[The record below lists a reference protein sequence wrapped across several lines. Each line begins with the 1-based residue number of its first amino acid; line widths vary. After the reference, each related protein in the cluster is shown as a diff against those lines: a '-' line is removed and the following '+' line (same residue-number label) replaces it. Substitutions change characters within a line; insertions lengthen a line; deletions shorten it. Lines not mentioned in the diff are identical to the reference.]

1 MIRTD
6 EYVRPAKALAIY
18 AHPDDAEFFTGGT
31 IARWAAEGTDI
42 TLVLVTSG
50 DKGSGARDMPWQR
63 LRDLREAETR
73 AAAEVLGIKKVIF
86 MRWRDGELEP
96 SLAMRRAFVRF
107 LRLERPDAVLSTDP
121 EIRWRNDR
129 RINHPDH
136 WIVAQE
142 VMNSVYPAARDHLN
156 FPELLQDE
164 GLEPHIT
171 PYLYLALSHHPNL
184 RINVDD
190 YQTQKFKALQEHRT
204 QVGEDDE
211 KLRQKLESYA
221 DDAFSTPEKKHYN
234 EYFRLISLN

>member
-1 MIRTD
+1 MIATD
-6 EYVRPAKALAIY
+6 EYVRPGKVLAIY

-31 IARWAAEGTDI
+31 IARWAAEGSAI

-73 AAAEVLGIKKVIF
+73 VAAEALGIKKVIF
-86 MRWRDGELEP
+86 MRWRDGELQP
-96 SLAMRRAFVRF
+96 SLGMRRAFVRF

-121 EIRWRNDR
+121 QVRWRNAR

-142 VMNSVYPAARDHLN
+142 VMNAVYPAARDHLN
-156 FPELLQDE
+156 FPELLEDE

-171 PYLYLALSHHPNL
+171 PYLYLALSHQPNL
-184 RINVDD
+184 RISVDD
-190 YQTQKFKALQEHRT
+190 YQVHKFEALKAHRT
-204 QVGEDDE
+204 QVGEDTDA
-211 KLRQKLESYA
+211 LRQRLEGYA
-221 DDAFSTPEKKHYN
+221 DPEFSTRTQKRYN
-234 EYFRLISLN
+234 EYFRLVTLD